1 MTHDLLNDT
10 VRAIESHERVL
21 AITEAQGES
30 VYRSYS
36 LWALAVA
43 VWRLGERARAARLL
57 GQALQVDRRVN
68 DRLNASVC
76 LQALAWIAGEE
87 QNMERAVVLMGA
99 AEALT
104 RSVGSSTVL
113 VPGLSVYQD
122 ECERLTRG
130 AMTEQA
136 FAAAHRK
143 GEAFGFDAAVAY
155 ALGEQVSTAPTS
167 AGPSPKPTKRER
179 EVAAL
184 IAEGLTNKE
193 IAARLVISPRTA
205 QGHVEHLLTKLG
217 FNSRAQIAA
226 WVVESQ
232 SEGS

>member
-1 MTHDLLNDT
+1 
-10 VRAIESHERVL
+10 
-21 AITEAQGES
+21 
-30 VYRSYS
+30 
-36 LWALAVA
+36 
-43 VWRLGERARAARLL
+43 
-57 GQALQVDRRVN
+57 VN
-68 DRLNASVC
+68 DRLSASVC
-76 LQALAWIAGEE
+76 LRSLAWIAAEE
-87 QNMERAVVLMGA
+87 RNMERSVVLLGA
-99 AEALT
+99 ADEFT

-122 ECERLTRG
+122 ECERRTRE
-130 AMTEQA
+130 AMSEQA

-143 GEAFGFDAAVAY
+143 GAAFGFDAAVAY
-155 ALGEQVSTAPTS
+155 ALGEQVSPLPTS
-167 AGPSPKPTKRER
+167 GGASPTPTKRER

-184 IAEGLTNKE
+184 VAEGLTNKE

-232 SEGS
+232 SEG

>member
-1 MTHDLLNDT
+1 
-10 VRAIESHERVL
+10 
-21 AITEAQGES
+21 
-30 VYRSYS
+30 
-36 LWALAVA
+36 
-43 VWRLGERARAARLL
+43 
-57 GQALQVDRRVN
+57 VN

-76 LQALAWIAGEE
+76 LQALAWIAAEE
-87 QNMERAVVLMGA
+87 QEMERAVVLLGA
-99 AEALT
+99 ADEFT

-122 ECERLTRG
+122 ECERRTRE
-130 AMTEQA
+130 AMSEQA
-136 FAAAHRK
+136 FTAARRRGTAL
-143 GEAFGFDAAVAY
+143 GFDAAVAY
-155 ALGEQVSTAPTS
+155 ALGEQISPSPTS
-167 AGPSPKPTKRER
+167 AGPSPAPTKRER
-179 EVAAL
+179 EVATL

-232 SEGS
+232 GEG